1 MQLYNET
8 TNKQRQT
15 DRKTVHYNRA
25 KNAGILRDKTINWTI
40 NSINVPK
47 FLRQRIRYCD
57 NKTLGTSVIYSPMA
71 PLLKS

>member
-25 KNAGILRDKTINWTI
+25 KNAGILRDKTLN
-40 NSINVPK
+40 NK
-47 FLRQRIRYCD
+47 F
-57 NKTLGTSVIYSPMA
+57 NKCTQIFKTTNKIL
-71 PLLKS
+71 